1 MKTNKMITGIAV
13 VIFTAGFIFTTNAQP
28 VGQGLNKP
36 YAGQRFKQDGPM
48 AGNCALLQLTEEQQ
62 SKMATLRL
70 NLTEKNLPLRNQLG
84 ELRAKKISLQTGDN
98 QDLKAISK
106 IIDEMSAI
114 QAKIM
119 KNAAEHRLEVRSL
132 LTAEQKVMFDARQD
146 RSKMRPANRANRPFR
161 NCRMQ

>member
-1 MKTNKMITGIAV
+1 M
-13 VIFTAGFIFTTNAQP
+13 Q
-28 VGQGLNKP
+28 
-36 YAGQRFKQDGPM
+36 
-48 AGNCALLQLTEEQQ
+48 
-62 SKMATLRL
+62 
-70 NLTEKNLPLRNQLG
+70 
-84 ELRAKKISLQTGDN
+84 KKISLQTGDN

>member
-1 MKTNKMITGIAV
+1 MKTNKIILGIAV
-13 VIFTAGFIFTTNAQP
+13 VIFTAGFIITANAQP
-28 VGQGLNKP
+28 AGQGLNKP
-36 YAGQRFKQDGPM
+36 YAGQRFMQDGPM

-62 SKMATLRL
+62 NKMATLRL
-70 NLTEKNLPLRNQLG
+70 NLTEKNLPLRNQMG
-84 ELRAKKISLQTGDN
+84 ELRAKKISLQSGDN

-106 IIDEMSAI
+106 IIDEMSAL

-146 RSKMRPANRANRPFR
+146 RPGMHQGNHAKRPFR